1 MTQNFSNTLPHEK
14 LKDFSSCSKIK
25 SYGNCNCRFIIV
37 FQEKDAFEI
46 QKPTATNKHYQVQR
60 DLELVLLG
68 VSVVAVILSL
78 IIFTMIRY

>member
-1 MTQNFSNTLPHEK
+1 MV
-14 LKDFSSCSKIK
+14 
-25 SYGNCNCRFIIV
+25 V

-46 QKPTATNKHYQVQR
+46 QKPAATNKHHKVQR